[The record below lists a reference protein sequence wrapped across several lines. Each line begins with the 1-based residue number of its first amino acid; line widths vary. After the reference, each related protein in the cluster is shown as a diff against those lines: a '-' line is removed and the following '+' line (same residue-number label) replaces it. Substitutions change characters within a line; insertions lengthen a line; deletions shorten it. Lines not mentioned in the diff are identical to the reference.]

1 MDKNMLKNL
10 DHTLSNCIHNKYV
23 NNGLIVL
30 CVLYISFAID
40 NMSSDVLKIFDNSL
54 LRLLLLV
61 LVAYVAHH
69 SPVVGILL
77 AICYVLTVQHL
88 NNAKVNGVPV
98 EGYWT
103 EDPSPPT
110 EQVHANPDE
119 MEPDEAASTDE
130 PPVEDFNDYQAC
142 DSFTTNDE
150 LEDAQSNSLSGQ
162 DAQVQ
167 TWEQQLG
174 PQGIGSEP
182 TGQNMSDVG
191 GPSPF

>member
-1 MDKNMLKNL
+1 MLKNL
-10 DHTLSNCIHNKYV
+10 HHTLSNCIHNKYV

-40 NMSSDVLKIFDNSL
+40 NMSLDVLKIFDNSL

-61 LVAYVAHH
+61 LVAYVAHQ

-88 NNAKVNGVPV
+88 NSAKVNGVPV

-103 EDPSPPT
+103 DESSSDQNEVQP
-110 EQVHANPDE
+110 NPDE
-119 MEPDEAASTDE
+119 MEPDEASSTELPSDE
-130 PPVEDFNDYQAC
+130 PAENFDDYQGC
-142 DSFTTNDE
+142 DSFTTNQE